1 MLKVGLTGSIGSG
14 KTLVSKFFFSL
25 GVPVYHADVEAKK
38 FLLDENIKNHIVTRI
53 GNSVFDDQNNIV
65 SEKLAS
71 IVFNDHKALSVLNSL
86 IHPLV
91 RIDFIEW
98 LSDKQKEPYVLHEAA
113 ILYESGFYKDFDKV
127 ITVSAPEDVRIKRVM
142 ERDRVLEEDV
152 LTRMRNQW
160 KDERKSELAD
170 YVIIND
176 GKQMMIP
183 QVLEIHRKLLE
194 IAGSW

>member
-14 KTLVSKFFFSL
+14 KTLVSKIFFSL